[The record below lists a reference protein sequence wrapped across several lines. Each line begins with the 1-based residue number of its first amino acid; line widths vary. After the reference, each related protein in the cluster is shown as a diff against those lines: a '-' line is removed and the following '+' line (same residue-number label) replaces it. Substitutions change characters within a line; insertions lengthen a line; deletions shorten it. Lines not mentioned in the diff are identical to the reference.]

1 MALRRRPA
9 DEPAQP
15 KMLEVDASMAGSLT
29 FKDPVNLQINGRF
42 DGSLETKGNLF
53 IGEHAQVKA
62 TITGEA
68 IVVRGSVEGPITASQ
83 RLELQGGACVVGKV
97 VTPTL
102 VVQEGAVL
110 HGQCDMRGERGA
122 VEPRWM
128 SLEELARYL
137 EVETNTVVD
146 WAKSGRVPGEQD
158 GQGQWRFHR
167 QRVEAW
173 LAQEK
178 IK

>member
-9 DEPAQP
+9 DEPAQS
-15 KMLEVDASMAGSLT
+15 KVLEVDASMAGSLT

-42 DGSLETKGNLF
+42 EGSLETKGTLL
-53 IGEHAQVKA
+53 IGERAHVKA
-62 TITGEA
+62 TITGESV
-68 IVVRGSVEGPITASQ
+68 VVRGSVEGPITASQ
-83 RLELQGGACVVGKV
+83 RLELQGGACVIGKV
-97 VTPTL
+97 ITPIL

-110 HGQCDMRGERGA
+110 HGQCDMRGERGSI
-122 VEPRWM
+122 ESQWM

-137 EVETNTVVD
+137 EVETGTVVD
-146 WAKSGRVPGEQD
+146 WAKNGRLPGEQD